1 MAHFHVLLCAFYIQ
15 VWLYILQYN
24 VRSFVKRM
32 ICSVCIS
39 FFFTIFM
46 ADILNCRLKWIAFPV
61 FKYIVYCCQFISLVN
76 VHTYSQTLSQCQ
88 RDQSFYFEIEELY
101 VINQV
106 ILGTD
111 QKRYPRKLLIWAQ
124 DNKVLL

>member
-1 MAHFHVLLCAFYIQ
+1 
-15 VWLYILQYN
+15 
-24 VRSFVKRM
+24 
-32 ICSVCIS
+32 
-39 FFFTIFM
+39 M

-61 FKYIVYCCQFISLVN
+61 FKYIVYCCQSISLVN

-111 QKRYPRKLLIWAQ
+111 QKRYPRKLLI
-124 DNKVLL
+124 